1 MAEGIDSHEAQI
13 KGHRRN
19 LERYCRLLA
28 TELTDIERECLHK
41 RIAEEH
47 AQLKRL
53 ENRQRKPEAVPADA
67 L

>member
-1 MAEGIDSHEAQI
+1 LISMRSKFRAI
-13 KGHRRN
+13 RRN

-28 TELTDIERECLHK
+28 TELTDLEREYLHK

-67 L
+67 LG

>member
-1 MAEGIDSHEAQI
+1 MIDFNTAQVRS
-13 KGHRRN
+13 HRRN
-19 LERYCRLLA
+19 IERYCRLLA

-53 ENRQRKPEAVPADA
+53 ENRQRNSEAVFADA
-67 L
+67 LE